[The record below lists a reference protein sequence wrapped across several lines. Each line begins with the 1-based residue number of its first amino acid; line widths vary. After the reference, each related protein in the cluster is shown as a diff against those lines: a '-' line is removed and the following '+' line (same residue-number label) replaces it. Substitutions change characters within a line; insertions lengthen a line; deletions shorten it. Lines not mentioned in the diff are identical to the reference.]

1 MRTEAIRKSSLAKL
15 RQAEGVET
23 AARQTLEKIR
33 L

>member
-1 MRTEAIRKSSLAKL
+1 VKLSCLAKL
-15 RQAEGVET
+15 RQAEGVEM